1 MKTYQWQL
9 KNDRKNI
16 TVTIFL
22 SLMLTI
28 VTIAGNQSTHDPCS
42 SQTAISVISQTESGD
57 SVEAAT
63 SISRGR
69 KQLSDTE
76 LMEEYRTSI
85 EGKIIGITT
94 DMMVM
99 FTMVAML
106 CMMVMTFLR
115 I

>member
-1 MKTYQWQL
+1 MRTYLFQYVC
-9 KNDRKNI
+9 KNL

-28 VTIAGNQSTHDPCS
+28 VVIADSQSPHDPCT
-42 SQTAISVISQTESGD
+42 SQTAISVMPQTERGD
-57 SVEAAT
+57 SVEAVT
-63 SISRGR
+63 SISNSSRN
-69 KQLSDTE
+69 QLSDKE
-76 LMEEYRTSI
+76 LMEKYRSSI

-94 DMMVM
+94 DMMVV

-106 CMMVMTFLR
+106 CMMVITFLK